1 MCPGI
6 SEDLEQISNT
16 NKTAIIDREL
26 SRLIIDIAALQET
39 RLPSDR
45 SLKEQD
51 YTFFWQGKRPEE
63 SYQYSVG
70 FAVRNS
76 LLSSIESPTKGTEH
90 TQHLTKHCSWA
101 N

>member
-26 SRLIIDIAALQET
+26 SRLSIDIAALQET
-39 RLPSDR
+39 RLPSDG

-51 YTFFWQGKRPEE
+51 YTFFLARQEP
-63 SYQYSVG
+63 
-70 FAVRNS
+70 
-76 LLSSIESPTKGTEH
+76 
-90 TQHLTKHCSWA
+90 
-101 N
+101 